1 MVQHLKSYVSWIDF
15 VLDWTKE
22 NHRQAVVTALAD
34 KYNAYH
40 YKLHKHY
47 LKYASHEEALSDG
60 MSLVEKGNGYVK
72 ASPFKEQSQRN
83 ITNRKRQKVKHTGG
97 GKSFVRIM
105 EENRYTKMHV
115 GSCFRQ
121 GFQQGEK
128 QLDGTTLCGTRW
140 RELTTTNRSNWIGSL
155 SALSC
160 VDEED
165 IWWSSGQIKS
175 C

>member
-72 ASPFKEQSQRN
+72 ASPFK
-83 ITNRKRQKVKHTGG
+83 
-97 GKSFVRIM
+97 
-105 EENRYTKMHV
+105 RYTKMHV

-140 RELTTTNRSNWIGSL
+140 RELTTTNRSNWIGPSHVWMKRIFGGHL
-155 SALSC
+155 GRSKVAEVHHKFNKVVFNLESSC
-160 VDEED
+160 S
-165 IWWSSGQIKS
+165 IIYAY
-175 C
+175 